1 MMKQWSRST
10 PCSFEPPQ
18 EFTYVRT
25 LEHTVQPS
33 PRNARWPSIILL
45 FSTMTRRQGS
55 MPAAALAV
63 VAAAVSSGRSITEA
77 FVPSTHDVSS
87 SRSSIAALSAAG
99 SSDGRS
105 KKQRRKKNTSNSNSG
120 GGGGRQNRFASFTG
134 GGRSGIDN
142 DDTAMEDVAT
152 PQAVM
157 QGGKSIEEL
166 EAIMSKRWGTSG
178 DKWTVDL
185 DEEELVYGDDDDDDR
200 SQSASSR
207 PAEHNV
213 KSGKFRAKPVL
224 DPWQKAEAQ
233 AQRERDEE
241 AQQAKIKKDK
251 ASADKRKS
259 SLFGGAGGED
269 AALDRVRR
277 NQEKLRQEREAK
289 VAANAPKKDRT
300 KRQKQPMEF
309 YDEDDEGYEGSYA
322 DDEEIDVAF
331 DSIISPQPA
340 AASESRED
348 RQKTKKKKGRDDD
361 SSTAG
366 GGFFFRPASEAE
378 ENAPADDTKEVQT
391 EQMQKRKG
399 REPKKSAKV
408 DEDGKEMLLTL
419 DQAEKNVDE
428 YLASLSADDSAG
440 VTDEDDPVAVN
451 EWEDIGITDAKLLQN
466 LRQRMR
472 CPQPLSVQ
480 DKASPPILSESDVLV
495 STHTGSGKTLAF
507 LAPLAQ
513 RLLID
518 AAAGQTDQGVKV
530 VIVAPG
536 RELASQIVSVA
547 RDLLEG
553 TGLKVLLTIGG
564 TPFSRSV
571 DSIRK
576 KKPDIVVGTPGRIAE
591 LVVGQPGAKSG
602 RMKINALQTIVLDE
616 FDALLEYE
624 PHRDPTQ
631 AVMRAVKRRH
641 GDSLQSVL
649 CSATAADMMGKE
661 LLDEM
666 LRPGF
671 AHAQVDEGDKLITS
685 ADSEDQGGEE
695 AATTRVSRTAIHGFI
710 DIPDRRLKLETL
722 RRVLYT
728 EPTPQQILV
737 FVDNSRRVG
746 IVVDKLAQM
755 GIVAAPLHGG
765 MGSEKTDRAEVSKA
779 LREGFV
785 GIVVATELAARGID
799 APYLTHVVNLDLPT
813 DASHYAHRAGRC
825 GRGGRPGVVV
835 NIAAGPKEKKV
846 PKKFARALG
855 IEMNTVEPRA
865 GKLVI
870 VQDDEAEKTGNK

>member
-1 MMKQWSRST
+1 MVFQASVRRNLALLCFLSATIST
-10 PCSFEPPQ
+10 
-18 EFTYVRT
+18 
-25 LEHTVQPS
+25 
-33 PRNARWPSIILL
+33 ARPSI
-45 FSTMTRRQGS
+45 SQNTTSTRTMTRRQGS
-55 MPAAALAV
+55 ISAAAFA
-63 VAAAVSSGRSITEA
+63 VAAAAFTSTSTANA
-77 FVPSTHDVSS
+77 FVPSTHHVSTS
-87 SRSSIAALSAAG
+87 SRSAITHSSSIVALSAG
-99 SSDGRS
+99 SDGKQ
-105 KKQRRKKNTSNSNSG
+105 KKSRRKNGNTNSSS
-120 GGGGRQNRFASFTG
+120 RQNRFASFSSGGG
-134 GGRSGIDN
+134 GGRSDF
-142 DDTAMEDVAT
+142 DDDYGSDDEATMDVAT
-152 PQAVM
+152 PQSVM

-166 EAIMSKRWGTSG
+166 EAIMSKRWGTSD
-178 DKWTVDL
+178 DKWTVDF
-185 DEEELVYGDDDDDDR
+185 DEEELVYGDDDDDGDDFGDAGPSSSAR
-200 SQSASSR
+200 SLKGN
-207 PAEHNV
+207 PTGM
-213 KSGKFRAKPVL
+213 SGKKFKAKPVL

-233 AQRERDEE
+233 AEKERDEE
-241 AQQAKIKKDK
+241 EQQARKKKDK
-251 ASADKRKS
+251 LAADKGRS
-259 SLFGGAGGED
+259 SVFGGAGGEG
-269 AALDRVRR
+269 AVLDRVRR

-289 VAANAPKKDRT
+289 VAANAPKKDR
-300 KRQKQPMEF
+300 KKKQQPMEF

-322 DDEEIDVAF
+322 NEEDGDAVAF

-340 AASESRED
+340 SRSD
-348 RQKTKKKKGRDDD
+348 RQTKKKGGRDDD
-361 SSTAG
+361 SAAG
-366 GGFFFRPASEAE
+366 GGFFFRPTSEVE
-378 ENAPADDTKEVQT
+378 ENATVDDTSDEQT
-391 EQMQKRKG
+391 QQERKQKDRAP
-399 REPKKSAKV
+399 RQPAKL
-408 DEDGKEMLLTL
+408 DENGNEMLLTL

-440 VTDEDDPVAVN
+440 AADEDDPLAVN
-451 EWEDIGITDAKLLQN
+451 DWEDIGVTDATLLQN

-480 DKASPPILSESDVLV
+480 DKAGPPILSESDVLV

-518 AAAGQTDQGVKV
+518 AASGQTEQGVKV

-547 RDLLEG
+547 RELLASS
-553 TGLKVLLTIGG
+553 GLKVLLTIGG

-591 LVVGQPGAKSG
+591 LIVGQPGAKSG

-624 PHRDPTQ
+624 PHRDPTR
-631 AVMRAVKRRH
+631 AVMRALKRRH

-671 AHAQVDEGDKLITS
+671 AHAQVDEGDRLITS
-685 ADSEDQGGEE
+685 ADDEDQTGEGS
-695 AATTRVSRTAIHGFI
+695 ATTRVSRTAIHGFI
-710 DIPDRRLKLETL
+710 TIPDRRLKLETL

-728 EPTPQQILV
+728 EPTPQQVLV

-755 GIVAAPLHGG
+755 GIIAAPLHGG
-765 MGSEKTDRAEVSKA
+765 SGSEKTDRAEVSKA

-835 NIAAGPKEKKV
+835 NIAAGPKEKRV
-846 PKKFARALG
+846 PNKFASALG
-855 IEMNTVEPRA
+855 IEMNKVEPRA
-865 GKLVI
+865 SKLVI
-870 VQDDEAEKTGNK
+870 LDEETEGTNES

>member
-1 MMKQWSRST
+1 
-10 PCSFEPPQ
+10 
-18 EFTYVRT
+18 
-25 LEHTVQPS
+25 
-33 PRNARWPSIILL
+33 
-45 FSTMTRRQGS
+45 MTRRQGS
-55 MPAAALAV
+55 ISAAAFA
-63 VAAAVSSGRSITEA
+63 VAAAAVTSTSTANA
-77 FVPSTHDVSS
+77 FVPSTYHASSS
-87 SRSSIAALSAAG
+87 SRSATFSSSSVVALSAG
-99 SSDGRS
+99 SDGKQ
-105 KKQRRKKNTSNSNSG
+105 KKSRRKNGNTNAS
-120 GGGGRQNRFASFTG
+120 RQNRFASFTSGGG
-134 GGRSGIDN
+134 GGRSGF
-142 DDTAMEDVAT
+142 DDDYGSDDDAAMDVAT
-152 PQAVM
+152 PQSVM

-166 EAIMSKRWGTSG
+166 EAIMSKRWGTSD
-178 DKWTVDL
+178 DKWTVDF
-185 DEEELVYGDDDDDDR
+185 DEEELVYGDDDDDDDYGNA
-200 SQSASSR
+200 ASSAR
-207 PAEHNV
+207 SPKGNPAGM
-213 KSGKFRAKPVL
+213 SGKKFKAKPVL

-233 AQRERDEE
+233 AERERDEKE
-241 AQQAKIKKDK
+241 QQAKKKDRL
-251 ASADKRKS
+251 AADKGRS
-259 SLFGGAGGED
+259 SVFGGAGGED
-269 AALDRVRR
+269 AVLDRVRR

-289 VAANAPKKDRT
+289 VAANAPKKDR
-300 KRQKQPMEF
+300 KEKQQPMEF

-322 DDEEIDVAF
+322 NEEEGDDVAF

-340 AASESRED
+340 SRSD
-348 RQKTKKKKGRDDD
+348 KKTKKKGGRDDD
-361 SSTAG
+361 SAAG
-366 GGFFFRPASEAE
+366 GGFFFRPTSEVEEIATVDDAS
-378 ENAPADDTKEVQT
+378 D
-391 EQMQKRKG
+391 EQKQQERKQKDRSP
-399 REPKKSAKV
+399 RQPAKV
-408 DEDGKEMLLTL
+408 DENGREMLLTL

-440 VTDEDDPVAVN
+440 VADEDDPLAVN
-451 EWEDIGITDAKLLQN
+451 DWEDIGVTDAKLLQN

-518 AAAGQTDQGVKV
+518 AASGQTEQGVKV

-547 RDLLEG
+547 RELLEG

-591 LVVGQPGAKSG
+591 LIVGQPGAKSG

-631 AVMRAVKRRH
+631 AVMRALKRRH

-671 AHAQVDEGDKLITS
+671 AHAQVDEGDRLITS
-685 ADSEDQGGEE
+685 ADEEDQAGEGS
-695 AATTRVSRTAIHGFI
+695 ATTRVSRTAIHGFI
-710 DIPDRRLKLETL
+710 TIPDRRLKLETL

-728 EPTPQQILV
+728 EPTPQQVLV

-755 GIVAAPLHGG
+755 GIIAAPLHGG
-765 MGSEKTDRAEVSKA
+765 SGSEKTDRAEVSKA

-835 NIAAGPKEKKV
+835 NIAAGPKEKRV
-846 PKKFARALG
+846 PMKFASALG
-855 IEMNTVEPRA
+855 IEMNKVEPRA
-865 GKLVI
+865 SKLVI
-870 VQDDEAEKTGNK
+870 LDEEAEGTNER

>member
-1 MMKQWSRST
+1 
-10 PCSFEPPQ
+10 
-18 EFTYVRT
+18 
-25 LEHTVQPS
+25 
-33 PRNARWPSIILL
+33 
-45 FSTMTRRQGS
+45 MTRRQGS
-55 MPAAALAV
+55 ISAAAFAV
-63 VAAAVSSGRSITEA
+63 AAAAVSSRRTANA
-77 FVPSTHDVSS
+77 FVPSTHHVSSS
-87 SRSSIAALSAAG
+87 SRSATVSSSSAVVALSAG
-99 SSDGRS
+99 SDGKQ
-105 KKQRRKKNTSNSNSG
+105 KKSRRKNGNTNTS
-120 GGGGRQNRFASFTG
+120 RQNRFASFTSGG
-134 GGRSGIDN
+134 GGRNDFDDDYGNN
-142 DDTAMEDVAT
+142 DDAAMDVAT
-152 PQAVM
+152 PQSVM
-157 QGGKSIEEL
+157 LGGKSIEEL
-166 EAIMSKRWGTSG
+166 EAIMSKRWGTSD
-178 DKWTVDL
+178 DKWTVDF
-185 DEEELVYGDDDDDDR
+185 DEEELVYGDDDDGDDFGDGG
-200 SQSASSR
+200 ASSSAR
-207 PAEHNV
+207 SSNGM
-213 KSGKFRAKPVL
+213 SGKKFKAKPVL

-233 AQRERDEE
+233 AERERDEKE
-241 AQQAKIKKDK
+241 QQAKKKKDK
-251 ASADKRKS
+251 LAADKGRS
-259 SLFGGAGGED
+259 SVFGGAGGED
-269 AALDRVRR
+269 AVLDRVRR

-289 VAANAPKKDRT
+289 VAANAPKKDR
-300 KRQKQPMEF
+300 KKKQQPMEF

-322 DDEEIDVAF
+322 DEEEGDNVAF

-340 AASESRED
+340 SRSD
-348 RQKTKKKKGRDDD
+348 RQTKKKGGRDDD
-361 SSTAG
+361 SAAG
-366 GGFFFRPASEAE
+366 GGFFFRQTSEVGEIATVDATNDEQKQQERKQRDRAPRQPAKLD
-378 ENAPADDTKEVQT
+378 EN
-391 EQMQKRKG
+391 G
-399 REPKKSAKV
+399 N
-408 DEDGKEMLLTL
+408 EMLLTL
-419 DQAEKNVDE
+419 DQAEKNVDD
-428 YLASLSADDSAG
+428 YLASLPADDSAG
-440 VTDEDDPVAVN
+440 AADEDDPLAVN
-451 EWEDIGITDAKLLQN
+451 EWEDIGVTDAKLLQN

-518 AAAGQTDQGVKV
+518 AASGQTEQGVKV

-547 RDLLEG
+547 RELLEG

-591 LVVGQPGAKSG
+591 LIVGQPGAKSG

-624 PHRDPTQ
+624 PHRDPTR
-631 AVMRAVKRRH
+631 AVMQVLKRRH

-671 AHAQVDEGDKLITS
+671 AHAQVDEGDRLITS
-685 ADSEDQGGEE
+685 ADDEDQEGEGP
-695 AATTRVSRTAIHGFI
+695 ATTRVSRTAIHGFI
-710 DIPDRRLKLETL
+710 TIPDRRLKLETL

-728 EPTPQQILV
+728 DPTPQQVLV

-755 GIVAAPLHGG
+755 GIIAAPLHGG
-765 MGSEKTDRAEVSKA
+765 SGSEKTDRAEVSKA

-835 NIAAGPKEKKV
+835 NIAAGPKEKRV
-846 PKKFARALG
+846 PKKFASALG
-855 IEMNTVEPRA
+855 IEMNNVEPRA
-865 GKLVI
+865 SKLVI
-870 VQDDEAEKTGNK
+870 LDDEENDEGTSER

>member
-1 MMKQWSRST
+1 MTLATIHDQHDAATASYDRPFT
-10 PCSFEPPQ
+10 GALLECSLIETRCLRPTSEQQQQQQQQQ
-18 EFTYVRT
+18 E
-25 LEHTVQPS
+25 E
-33 PRNARWPSIILL
+33 I
-45 FSTMTRRQGS
+45 TMTRSQGPIS
-55 MPAAALAV
+55 AAAFA
-63 VAAAVSSGRSITEA
+63 AAAVAISTRNAADA
-77 FVPSTHDVSS
+77 FVPSTHHHVSS
-87 SRSSIAALSAAG
+87 SPSVVALSAG
-99 SSDGRS
+99 SDGKQ
-105 KKQRRKKNTSNSNSG
+105 KKPRRRESDN
-120 GGGGRQNRFASFTG
+120 NRFASFTG
-134 GGRSGIDN
+134 SSGRSGID
-142 DDTAMEDVAT
+142 DDYDDYDDAAVDVAT
-152 PQAVM
+152 PRSVM

-166 EAIMSKRWGTSG
+166 EAIMSKRWGTSD
-178 DKWTVDL
+178 DKWTVDF
-185 DEEELVYGDDDDDDR
+185 DEEELVYGDGDDDDKYDNN
-200 SQSASSR
+200 SGTSSSR
-207 PAEHNV
+207 SPKNDV
-213 KSGKFRAKPVL
+213 SGKKFKAKPVL

-233 AQRERDEE
+233 AERERIEKE
-241 AQQAKIKKDK
+241 QQSKKKRDK
-251 ASADKRKS
+251 SAADKGRS
-259 SLFGGAGGED
+259 SVFGGAGGED
-269 AALDRVRR
+269 AVLDRVRR

-289 VAANAPKKDRT
+289 VAANAPKKDR
-300 KRQKQPMEF
+300 KKQQQEQPMEF

-322 DDEEIDVAF
+322 NEEEGGDVAF

-340 AASESRED
+340 SRSER
-348 RQKTKKKKGRDDD
+348 RQTKKKGRGND
-361 SSTAG
+361 SSAG
-366 GGFFFRPASEAE
+366 GGFFFRPASDAE
-378 ENAPADDTKEVQT
+378 NFTPADDAND
-391 EQMQKRKG
+391 EQKQQARK
-399 REPKKSAKV
+399 KKDRAPRQPAKV
-408 DEDGKEMLLTL
+408 GEDGNEMLLTL
-419 DQAEKNVDE
+419 AQADKNVDE
-428 YLASLSADDSAG
+428 YLASLTTDDSAG
-440 VTDEDDPVAVN
+440 FADEDDPLTVN
-451 EWEDIGITDAKLLQN
+451 DWEDIGITDAKLLHN

-518 AAAGQTDQGVKV
+518 AAAEQTDQGVKI

-547 RDLLEG
+547 RELLEG

-564 TPFSRSV
+564 TPFSRSI

-576 KKPDIVVGTPGRIAE
+576 KKPDVIVGTPGRIAE
-591 LVVGQPGAKSG
+591 LIVGQPGAKSG
-602 RMKINALQTIVLDE
+602 RMKIASLQTIVLDE

-624 PHRDPTQ
+624 PHRDPTVALMQ
-631 AVMRAVKRRH
+631 TLKRRH

-649 CSATAADMMGKE
+649 CSATAADMMGKD
-661 LLDEM
+661 LLNEM

-671 AHAQVDEGDKLITS
+671 AHAQVDEGDRLVTS
-685 ADSEDQGGEE
+685 VDGEE
-695 AATTRVSRTAIHGFI
+695 KSRKGCATTRVSRTAIHGFI
-710 DIPDRRLKLETL
+710 TIPDRRLKLETL

-728 EPTPQQILV
+728 EPTPQQVLV

-765 MGSEKTDRAEVSKA
+765 SGSEKTDRAEVSKA

-835 NIAAGPKEKKV
+835 NIAAGPKEKRV
-846 PKKFARALG
+846 PNKFASALG
-855 IEMNTVEPRA
+855 IEMNCVEPRA

-870 VQDDEAEKTGNK
+870 LEEGDEGTVAES

>member
-1 MMKQWSRST
+1 MS
-10 PCSFEPPQ
+10 
-18 EFTYVRT
+18 
-25 LEHTVQPS
+25 
-33 PRNARWPSIILL
+33 
-45 FSTMTRRQGS
+45 
-55 MPAAALAV
+55 AAALAV
-63 VAAAVSSGRSITEA
+63 VAAAVSSGRSVTEA
-77 FVPSTHDVSS
+77 FVPSTHHVSS

-105 KKQRRKKNTSNSNSG
+105 KKQRGKNTSNSNSGG

-134 GGRSGIDN
+134 SDRSGIDG

-166 EAIMSKRWGTSG
+166 ESIMSKRWGTSG

-185 DEEELVYGDDDDDDR
+185 DEEELVYGDDDGDDDDNNG
-200 SQSASSR
+200 SQSTSSR
-207 PAEHNV
+207 SAKNDA

-241 AQQAKIKKDK
+241 AQQAKDKKDK
-251 ASADKRKS
+251 AVADKGRS
-259 SLFGGAGGED
+259 SVFGGAGGED

-300 KRQKQPMEF
+300 KGQKQPMEF

-348 RQKTKKKKGRDDD
+348 RQKTKKKGRDDD

-378 ENAPADDTKEVQT
+378 GNAPADDTKKVQT
-391 EQMQKRKG
+391 EQVQKKKD
-399 REPKKSAKV
+399 REPRKSAKV
-408 DEDGKEMLLTL
+408 DENGKDMLLTL

-428 YLASLSADDSAG
+428 YLASLSSDDSAG
-440 VTDEDDPVAVN
+440 ATDEDDPVAVN
-451 EWEDIGITDAKLLQN
+451 DWEDIGIADTKLLQN

-591 LVVGQPGAKSG
+591 LIVGQPGAKSG

-671 AHAQVDEGDKLITS
+671 AHAQVDEGDTLITS
-685 ADSEDQGGEE
+685 ADIDDQGGEE

-710 DIPDRRLKLETL
+710 AISDRRLKLETL

-765 MGSEKTDRAEVSKA
+765 MGSEKADRAEVSKA

-799 APYLTHVVNLDLPT
+799 APYLTHVINLDLPT

-825 GRGGRPGVVV
+825 GRGGRSGVVV

-855 IEMNTVEPRA
+855 IEMSTVEPRA
-865 GKLVI
+865 GRLVI
-870 VQDDEAEKTGNK
+870 LQDEEAKDVEN

>member
-1 MMKQWSRST
+1 M
-10 PCSFEPPQ
+10 
-18 EFTYVRT
+18 
-25 LEHTVQPS
+25 
-33 PRNARWPSIILL
+33 A
-45 FSTMTRRQGS
+45 
-55 MPAAALAV
+55 
-63 VAAAVSSGRSITEA
+63 AAAVSSRTTANA
-77 FVPSTHDVSS
+77 FVPSTHHVSTSSPSATFSS
-87 SRSSIAALSAAG
+87 SSVVALSAG
-99 SSDGRS
+99 SDEKQ
-105 KKQRRKKNTSNSNSG
+105 KKSRRNGNTSSS
-120 GGGGRQNRFASFTG
+120 RQNRFASFTSGGG
-134 GGRSGIDN
+134 GGRSGF
-142 DDTAMEDVAT
+142 DDDYGSDDDAAMDVAT
-152 PQAVM
+152 PQSVM

-166 EAIMSKRWGTSG
+166 EAIMSKRWGTSD
-178 DKWTVDL
+178 DKWTVDF
-185 DEEELVYGDDDDDDR
+185 DEEELVYGDDDDDDDYGNA
-200 SQSASSR
+200 ASSAR
-207 PAEHNV
+207 SPKSNPAGM
-213 KSGKFRAKPVL
+213 SGKKFKAKPVL
-224 DPWQKAEAQ
+224 DPWQQAEAQ
-233 AQRERDEE
+233 AERERDEQE
-241 AQQAKIKKDK
+241 QQAKKKKDK
-251 ASADKRKS
+251 LAADKSRS
-259 SLFGGAGGED
+259 SVFGGAGGED
-269 AALDRVRR
+269 AVLDRVRR

-289 VAANAPKKDRT
+289 VAANAPKKGP
-300 KRQKQPMEF
+300 QQPTEF

-322 DDEEIDVAF
+322 NEEEGDDVAF

-340 AASESRED
+340 SRSEK
-348 RQKTKKKKGRDDD
+348 QTKKKGGQDDD
-361 SSTAG
+361 SAAG
-366 GGFFFRPASEAE
+366 GGFFFRPTSEVE
-378 ENAPADDTKEVQT
+378 EISTVEDATDGQKQREGKQKDRVPRQPAKLDENGNAL
-391 EQMQKRKG
+391 
-399 REPKKSAKV
+399 
-408 DEDGKEMLLTL
+408 LLTL

-440 VTDEDDPVAVN
+440 AADEDDTLAVN
-451 EWEDIGITDAKLLQN
+451 DWEDIGITDAKLLQN
-466 LRQRMR
+466 LRQRMS

-480 DKASPPILSESDVLV
+480 DNVSPPILSESDVLV

-518 AAAGQTDQGVKV
+518 AASGQTEQGVKV

-547 RDLLEG
+547 RELLEG

-591 LVVGQPGAKSG
+591 LIVGQPGAKSG

-624 PHRDPTQ
+624 PHRDPTR
-631 AVMRAVKRRH
+631 AVMRALKRRH
-641 GDSLQSVL
+641 GDSLLSVL

-671 AHAQVDEGDKLITS
+671 AHAQVDEGDRLITS
-685 ADSEDQGGEE
+685 ADEEDQAGEGP
-695 AATTRVSRTAIHGFI
+695 ATTRVSRTAIHGFI
-710 DIPDRRLKLETL
+710 AIPDRRLKLETL

-728 EPTPQQILV
+728 EPTPQQVLV

-755 GIVAAPLHGG
+755 GIIAAPLHGG
-765 MGSEKTDRAEVSKA
+765 SGSEKTDRAEVSKA
-779 LREGFV
+779 LREGSV

-835 NIAAGPKEKKV
+835 NIAAGPKEKRV
-846 PKKFARALG
+846 PKKFASALG
-855 IEMNTVEPRA
+855 IEMNNVEPRA
-865 GKLVI
+865 SKLVI
-870 VQDDEAEKTGNK
+870 LDEEAEGTNER